1 MKKEEVITRVKTERS
16 RWSDIIARIDDDM
29 MQKPGVEGH
38 WSVKDIFAHVVWYER
53 EIVGVLTARA
63 FVGSDLWALP
73 LDERNAG
80 VYEETRNMTLEEV
93 RAESARVFPQ
103 LLELLE
109 ALPEDAYDDASCFPG
124 MPAEWEPWFIIAGNT
139 FNHYPDHT
147 ESIRQLLE

>member
-1 MKKEEVITRVKTERS
+1 MNKEEVITRVKTERS
-16 RWSDIIARIDDDM
+16 RWSDIIARMDDDM
-29 MQKPGVEGH
+29 MLKPGVERH
-38 WSVKDIFAHVVWYER
+38 WSVKDILAHVVWYER
-53 EIVGVLTARA
+53 EIVGVLRARA

-103 LLELLE
+103 LLEQLE
-109 ALPEDAYDDASCFPG
+109 ALPEDAYGNAACFPG

-147 ESIRQLLE
+147 QSLKQLLE

>member
-1 MKKEEVITRVKTERS
+1 M
-16 RWSDIIARIDDDM
+16 DDDM
-29 MQKPGVEGH
+29 MLKPGVEGH
-38 WSVKDIFAHVVWYER
+38 WSVKDILAHVVWYER

-80 VYEETRNMTLEEV
+80 VYEEIRNMTLEEV

-103 LLELLE
+103 LLEQLE
-109 ALPEDAYDDASCFPG
+109 ALPEDAYGDPSCFPG

-147 ESIRQLLE
+147 QSLKQLLE